1 MRSILTSGTRI
12 SMSRAATEISPRNEA
27 RIAGAIYV
35 LVIVLG
41 AYAELGGRQ
50 GSVIAGSPIA
60 TLHSIAV
67 HQTQYRLGFLAEM
80 LTNVLAIPV
89 TIIFV
94 WRLLRP
100 VNPTFALIALVFD
113 LTQNTINA
121 VNAWTQYAPL
131 AFVSGSPDVA
141 ALSLSEQAA
150 LARLALH
157 WHDMGFQI
165 GLTFFGFALLLEGWL
180 VFRSGYFPRWLGILY
195 ALAGGCYLVAA
206 CDYFMALRM
215 TIIPYLQLGSFAGEA
230 VMALWLLLVGLNPAK
245 WPSNSAQSR
254 HAT

>member
-1 MRSILTSGTRI
+1 MPP
-12 SMSRAATEISPRNEA
+12 AALKISPRNEA

-41 AYAELGGRQ
+41 AYAELVGRQ
-50 GSVIAGSPIA
+50 GLVIAGSPIA
-60 TLHSIAV
+60 TLHAIAV
-67 HQTQYRLGFLAEM
+67 HQSQYRLGFLAEM

-100 VNPTFALIALVFD
+100 VNPTLALIALVFD

-121 VNAWTQYAPL
+121 VNAWTQFAPL
-131 AFVSGSPDVA
+131 GFLSGSPDVS
-141 ALSLSEQAA
+141 ALSLSEKAA

-157 WHDMGFQI
+157 WHDSGFQI

-195 ALAGGCYLVAA
+195 ALAGGCYLVSA

-215 TIIPYLQLGSFAGEA
+215 TVIPYVQLGSFVGEA
-230 VMALWLLLVGLNPAK
+230 VMALWLLLVGLNAAK
-245 WPSNSAQSR
+245 WRSAEVCLDHETENKPSAASQA
-254 HAT
+254 A